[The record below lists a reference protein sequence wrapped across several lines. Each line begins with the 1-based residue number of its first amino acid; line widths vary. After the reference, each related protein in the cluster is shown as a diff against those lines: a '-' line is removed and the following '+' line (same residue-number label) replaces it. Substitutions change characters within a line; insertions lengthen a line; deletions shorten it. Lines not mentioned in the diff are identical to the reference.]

1 MLEYDMSN
9 PVISVMIAVH
19 NAASSIRAALESLDN
34 ALNENG
40 SPERVEAI
48 IINDGSTDKSLDI
61 INHYQPRN
69 FIKVV
74 ETVNFS
80 NIGKVRHYAYSLSR
94 GEYITALDS
103 DDMLKNGALTRVMDI
118 MREHPFDLLITRL
131 DEHHDR
137 HPVLEIEDK
146 PVVSI
151 TQDRLKELYLE
162 HKMVKGHLLGRFIR
176 RDILTDDMF
185 PEIYC
190 YEDVVI
196 TAYVICAAQNILITD
211 TQIYCY
217 YKHRGSLSTEKS
229 MHKTVLFLQIVL
241 SMENFFVKNKN
252 EKVMF
257 EGLFVKV
264 CSDYLSRNNKR
275 KLPRFVMD
283 RFNDIKTFHFLFST
297 KVRLSRKMM
306 FLKIK
311 SAGVF

>member
-1 MLEYDMSN
+1 MLEYDMGN

-19 NAASSIRAALESLDN
+19 NAESSILAALESLDN

-61 INHYQPRN
+61 ISRYQPRN

-80 NIGKVRHYAYSLSR
+80 NVGKVRHYAYSLSR

-103 DDMLKNGALTRVMDI
+103 DDVLKNGALTRVMDI
-118 MREHPFDLLITRL
+118 IREHPFDLLITRL

-137 HPVLEIEDK
+137 NPVLVIEDK

-162 HKMVKGHLLGRFIR
+162 HKTVKGHLLGRFIR

-185 PEIYC
+185 PEIFC

-196 TAYVICAAQNILITD
+196 TANVICAAQNILITD

-217 YKHRGSLSTEKS
+217 YKHRGSLSTE
-229 MHKTVLFLQIVL
+229 
-241 SMENFFVKNKN
+241 
-252 EKVMF
+252 
-257 EGLFVKV
+257 
-264 CSDYLSRNNKR
+264 
-275 KLPRFVMD
+275 
-283 RFNDIKTFHFLFST
+283 
-297 KVRLSRKMM
+297 
-306 FLKIK
+306 
-311 SAGVF
+311 

>member
-19 NAASSIRAALESLDN
+19 NAESSILAALESLDN
-34 ALNENG
+34 ALNENS
-40 SPERVEAI
+40 SPEQVEAI
-48 IINDGSTDKSLDI
+48 IINDGSTDKSLDL

-69 FIKVV
+69 FIKIV

-80 NIGKVRHYAYSLSR
+80 NVGKVRHYAYSLSR

-103 DDMLKNGALTRVMDI
+103 DDMLKNGALTRVMNI

-137 HPVLEIEDK
+137 NPVLEIEDK

-162 HKMVKGHLLGRFIR
+162 HKTVKGHLLGRFIR

-196 TAYVICAAQNILITD
+196 TANVICAAQNILITD

-229 MHKTVLFLQIVL
+229 MNKTVLFLQIVL
-241 SMENFFVKNKN
+241 SMESFFVKNKN

-275 KLPRFVMD
+275 KLPHFVMG
-283 RFNDIKTFHFLFST
+283 RFNNIKVFRFLFSS
-297 KVRLSRKMM
+297 KVRLSRKIM